1 MVKKLYNLIKKVII
15 AIFMLYAFN
24 VMVSPINII
33 IPINIV
39 TVLFGSFF
47 GIFSIPFLVILMV
60 YIF

>member
-1 MVKKLYNLIKKVII
+1 MVKKIYNLIKKVII

-39 TVLFGSFF
+39 TVLFGSCF

>member
-1 MVKKLYNLIKKVII
+1 MVKKIYNLIKKVII